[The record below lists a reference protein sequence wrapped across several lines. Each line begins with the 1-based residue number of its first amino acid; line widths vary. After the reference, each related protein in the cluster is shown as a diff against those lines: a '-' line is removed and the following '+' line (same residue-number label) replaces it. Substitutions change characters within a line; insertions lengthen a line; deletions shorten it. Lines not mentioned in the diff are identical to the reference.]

1 MPPQRPGALL
11 LAAAVLLQ
19 WHLTV
24 AAPAAAGADALVSE
38 SNPDDIGAYSSP
50 FSFGGSA
57 QADDEEGV
65 DFNPEDYSEM
75 AAALSDQNE
84 GGPLQMGQGA
94 SSSNGLST
102 ARSLAVGAAIKVL
115 DTQLY
120 VVRGLAV
127 AAIRTG
133 QSLIA
138 ARNKVA
144 DARSLLAARLLASRL
159 RAMRS
164 VSTAG
169 LRAGAALAGGAL
181 DAAQAKLRALDAVVR
196 IGLAL
201 SRTLGAAGLDAA
213 DASRDLITASIGARL
228 QAIRSVAEAG
238 LTLGR
243 TLLQDLLGLPTSER
257 G

>member
-1 MPPQRPGALL
+1 MLLQRTALL
-11 LAAAVLLQ
+11 LALAAAMLLQ
-19 WHLTV
+19 FR
-24 AAPAAAGADALVSE
+24 PAAAADGLASE
-38 SNPDDIGAYSSP
+38 SSPEDLGAYMSSY
-50 FSFGGSA
+50 SFGGAA
-57 QADDEEGV
+57 QVQVDDDEGM
-65 DFNPEDYSEM
+65 DFSPEDYSEM
-75 AAALSDQNE
+75 AAVLSDQSE
-84 GGPLQMGQGA
+84 GGSLQLGQGGSGA
-94 SSSNGLST
+94 GLST

-127 AAIRTG
+127 AAIRAG
-133 QSLIA
+133 QALVA

-196 IGLAL
+196 IGLAV
-201 SRTLGAAGLDAA
+201 SRTLGGAGLDAA
-213 DASRDLITASIGARL
+213 DAGRDLVVASLGARL

-243 TLLQDLLGLPTSER
+243 TLLQDLLGLPTGDR